1 MSTTWCFLSSQESR
15 LPLRDTTTTTAMC
28 ICKQRTPS
36 RKSATT
42 PTTTTA
48 TTAAPAAATPRPS
61 RRRPLLN
68 KGMPPPHAK
77 PTTSTKR
84 SSSQDQQ
91 PPVHQVTPDP
101 ELSLTQISSILDPFF
116 DTCIAVRQQ
125 HQRSLAAT
133 TAAAVAPTA
142 TIATREF
149 LSPPLQGS
157 VSVVMGDAGDSG
169 SGAMVGQ
176 ETSGAAAALDSS
188 GALQDFLGSGNSA
201 WVGAIQEMEAE
212 KQQNDEKKVVRRLNV
227 VVS

>member
-1 MSTTWCFLSSQESR
+1 M
-15 LPLRDTTTTTAMC
+15 
-28 ICKQRTPS
+28 
-36 RKSATT
+36 
-42 PTTTTA
+42 
-48 TTAAPAAATPRPS
+48 
-61 RRRPLLN
+61 
-68 KGMPPPHAK
+68 
-77 PTTSTKR
+77 
-84 SSSQDQQ
+84 
-91 PPVHQVTPDP
+91 HQVTPDP

-116 DTCIAVRQQ
+116 DTCIAVRRQ

-176 ETSGAAAALDSS
+176 EASGAAAEASDPS

-201 WVGAIQEMEAE
+201 WVGMVQEMEAE